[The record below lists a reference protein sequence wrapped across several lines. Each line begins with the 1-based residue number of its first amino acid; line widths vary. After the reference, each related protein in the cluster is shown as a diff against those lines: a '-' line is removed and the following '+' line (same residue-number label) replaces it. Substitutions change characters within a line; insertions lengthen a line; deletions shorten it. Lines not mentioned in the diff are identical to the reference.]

1 MEKKGEISKGI
12 ESFNSFDK
20 VKVLR
25 IHYKMEQADAQYKYI
40 DGTKN
45 VWVVKPSFSARGL
58 GIYCTDKIKDIIHEG
73 RKNQSKVVQK
83 YVENPFLIK

>member
-1 MEKKGEISKGI
+1 MISLKLSNEIVQKLLDFHSLIMEKKSEIDKGL
-12 ESFNSFDK
+12 ESFTQFDK

-25 IHYKMEQADAQYKYI
+25 VHYKMEEADAQYKFV

-58 GIYCTDKIKDIIHEG
+58 GIYCTD
-73 RKNQSKVVQK
+73 
-83 YVENPFLIK
+83 